1 MCLFITRKMALFF
14 KVANIGF
21 DKLGRPLLLG
31 HSKVNL
37 RLFQVFFEK
46 KINCFG
52 KYAKYAEKD
61 AN

>member
-1 MCLFITRKMALFF
+1 MALFF